1 MINFL
6 HKPCC
11 ADGDKAGEISR
22 KIKEKYNQ
30 MNENELEPLISI
42 RLGTKKIP
50 SIKLSELIDFP
61 RISDE
66 GRNIFRQLLYSTIKK
81 LPFRY
86 NKK

>member
-22 KIKEKYNQ
+22 KIKEKCNQ

-42 RLGTKKIP
+42 RSGTKKF
-50 SIKLSELIDFP
+50 L
-61 RISDE
+61 
-66 GRNIFRQLLYSTIKK
+66 QLNYRS
-81 LPFRY
+81 
-86 NKK
+86 